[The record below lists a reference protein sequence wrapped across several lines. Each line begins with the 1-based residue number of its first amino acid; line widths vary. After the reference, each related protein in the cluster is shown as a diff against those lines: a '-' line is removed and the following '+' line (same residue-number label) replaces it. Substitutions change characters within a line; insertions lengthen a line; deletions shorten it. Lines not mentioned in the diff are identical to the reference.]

1 MNITD
6 AIILGIIQ
14 GIFEWLPVSSEGMT
28 TLYLIARNYTLQEAI
43 PISIWLHTGTLLA
56 AAIYFRKDL
65 KTILKNIPDY
75 LKKKPT
81 QTTRITT
88 FLIISTACTGI
99 VGLPILL
106 YSLDKL
112 NFSGAHATAFIGILL
127 IFTGIIQKNTKN
139 NPKEKK
145 NNHHRQHNN
154 RNPTGFFSHAR
165 HLKIRHHNSRTHAA
179 KTQRKRITKTK
190 FPHEHPRSLR
200 SRNRTQPDEQN
211 HNRHKLPDCNYNILH
226 NRIRNNRRINP
237 ICTKSA
243 LLEILHIPWD
253 TKYHTIS
260 SDTIVSAVIK

>member
-145 NNHHRQHNN
+145 ITITDSII
-154 RNPTGFFSHAR
+154 TGILQGFSAMPGISRSGITTAGLMLRKHSAKES
-165 HLKIRHHNSRTHAA
+165 LKLSFLMSIPAVFAAEIGLSLMNKITIDINSLIA
-179 KTQRKRITKTK
+179 I
-190 FPHEHPRSLR
+190 
-200 SRNRTQPDEQN
+200 
-211 HNRHKLPDCNYNILH
+211 
-226 NRIRNNRRINP
+226 
-237 ICTKSA
+237 
-243 LLEILHIPWD
+243 
-253 TKYHTIS
+253 TIS
-260 SDTIVSAVIK
+260 FITGYATIGALIQFAQKVRFWKFCIFLGILNIIPYLLTL